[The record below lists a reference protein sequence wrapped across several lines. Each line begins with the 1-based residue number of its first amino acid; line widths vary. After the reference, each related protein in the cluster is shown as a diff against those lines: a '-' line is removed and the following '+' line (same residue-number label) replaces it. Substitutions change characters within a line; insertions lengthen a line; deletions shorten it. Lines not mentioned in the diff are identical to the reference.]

1 MTKLVPVFALAA
13 VVPAGAPAAAA
24 QTGHFALTLGGAG
37 TVADATGRPDVSPGG
52 HLGAYWRVSF

>member
-13 VVPAGAPAAAA
+13 VVLTGALPAAA

-37 TVADATGRPDVSPGG
+37 TVTA
-52 HLGAYWRVSF
+52 